1 MQDYEEF
8 KERVMAALTA
18 SKIPARAI
26 AAGTGIS
33 PSFIG
38 KLLAGQ
44 VKNPDRSITLNRL
57 AAYFGIP
64 YDREGTGGEGHDLVS
79 TKEAAW
85 MLGLSDVTVLNL
97 IEAGALRTVRT
108 GRGPGGRHFISRR
121 AVEEMV
127 PEAAPLRVVME
138 ALAKVRD
145 EMESELRCGIL
156 DVEEARQARDA
167 FIGKYYGVEDVAAL
181 VGISEYFFERIL
193 GVGNNAEKLSE
204 REKSVL
210 RQRLAGRS
218 MAYIRE
224 SEGLT
229 MAGVRAAL
237 ERAKGVLM
245 TLRTSFEDNDV
256 LKAENEALRKECEA
270 LRAALVHEQEVNVR
284 RRDEEAVAVAARE
297 ANVQGDVLL
306 SRMYEKG
313 YTLDTSVKMLPL
325 SVRLKNGLRSG
336 GVETLR
342 DILSQPRG
350 KIRKFRSLGRKSM
363 DELDAFLGL
372 IGLRVGML
380 ETE

>member
-1 MQDYEEF
+1 
-8 KERVMAALTA
+8 MAALTA

-26 AAGTGIS
+26 AEGAGLS
-33 PSFIG
+33 PASVSR
-38 KLLAGQ
+38 LLAGR

-64 YDREGTGGEGHDLVS
+64 YDREGTDGEGHELVS

-127 PEAAPLRVVME
+127 PETAPLRVVTE

-193 GVGNNAEKLSE
+193 GVGDNAEKLSE

-245 TLRTSFEDNDV
+245 TLRTSFEDNDM

-270 LRAALVHEQEVNVR
+270 LRAALVHEQGVNVR
-284 RRDEEAVAVAARE
+284 CLDEEAVAVAARE

-325 SVRLKNGLRSG
+325 SVRLTNGLCSG

-342 DILSQPRG
+342 DILSQSRD
-350 KIRKFRSLGRKSM
+350 KIQKLRNLGRKSM

-372 IGLRVGML
+372 LGLRVGMF